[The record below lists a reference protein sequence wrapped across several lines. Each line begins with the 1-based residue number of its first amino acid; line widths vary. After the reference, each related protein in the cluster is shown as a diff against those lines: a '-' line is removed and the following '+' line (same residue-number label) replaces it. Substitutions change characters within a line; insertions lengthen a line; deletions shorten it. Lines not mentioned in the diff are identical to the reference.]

1 MRAPHCS
8 CSEVLGVMLVLT
20 VPQLLIGSV
29 NAEITEA
36 AFKDVLDT
44 ILGAGALLHLLR
56 PVSVGHPPQ
65 EKQKVAS
72 KNANRADTL
81 SLCSSETNELHFFW
95 VQKPVAA
102 VADD

>member
-1 MRAPHCS
+1 MRALLCF
-8 CSEVLGVMLVLT
+8 CNEVLGVMLVLT

-44 ILGAGALLHLLR
+44 ILGAGALLHLLC

-72 KNANRADTL
+72 KNDNRADTL
-81 SLCSSETNELHFFW
+81 SLCSKKSNDVHFFW
-95 VQKPVAA
+95 VHKPIAA

>member
-1 MRAPHCS
+1 M
-8 CSEVLGVMLVLT
+8 VLT

-56 PVSVGHPPQ
+56 PVSAGHPPQ

-72 KNANRADTL
+72 ER
-81 SLCSSETNELHFFW
+81 
-95 VQKPVAA
+95 
-102 VADD
+102 